1 MTASSPA
8 PGGYPGT
15 TPGGSPAPHPTT
27 HPTPHP
33 APSDRVALRW
43 EIVVVLVVTF
53 GTSGV
58 RAVLRLID
66 ALARPEPLSG
76 QTVTLNAA
84 QSAVRWLDPAF
95 QLVSSAV
102 LVAWAGL
109 AVLLLLRHCPPATLR
124 PSGPVRSP
132 GSSPD
137 PRPAPGDSGDD
148 APLRLRPSRRDI
160 LPGVGLAA
168 LIGLPGLALYLG
180 AVALGLSRHVAA
192 GGTGDWWSVPTLVVG
207 AWANGV
213 GEELVVVA
221 WLATRLRQLRVP
233 WAWIFVGSAVL
244 RGSYHLYQ
252 GYSAGVGNIVMGLVF
267 VWWFRRTGRVWP
279 LIVAHGLIDTVA
291 FVGAVALPG
300 LG

>member
-1 MTASSPA
+1 M
-8 PGGYPGT
+8 
-15 TPGGSPAPHPTT
+15 
-27 HPTPHP
+27 
-33 APSDRVALRW
+33 ALRW

-66 ALARPEPLSG
+66 ALARPERLSG

-109 AVLLLLRHCPPATLR
+109 AVLLLLRHCPPATLH
-124 PSGPVRSP
+124 PAGPVRSP

-213 GEELVVVA
+213 GEEVVVVA